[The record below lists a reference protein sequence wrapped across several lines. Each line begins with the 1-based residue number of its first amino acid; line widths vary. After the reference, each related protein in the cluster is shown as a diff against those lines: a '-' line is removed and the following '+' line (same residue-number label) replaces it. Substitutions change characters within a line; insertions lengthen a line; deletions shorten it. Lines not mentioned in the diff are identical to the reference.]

1 MCRRAHTDASPARR
15 APRSSIVQCIMRA
28 LLHPAS
34 AATERELAPA
44 ATWKSSPISPSAP
57 RSPRACIPRHRA
69 ATRPRGTCR
78 TDARTRAR
86 DRGWRRCASPAC
98 PARRPATPSPAPD
111 PDESASMPWSPR
123 YGGSSTP
130 DDVHQGLYHWQ
141 DEADAAYLYLALA
154 GQESDPHRKD
164 VYIKLAGV
172 EDRHVQMWSK
182 LLAEHGHTVDQARP
196 SVNAKLRAWFGRRF
210 GTRYLLPML
219 LREEGEEV
227 KGYLDLHKGSSLPAA
242 REVSLQLAKESAA
255 HAGTL
260 ADLAGKGAEPWH
272 KTGSGGFLRNVVYGF
287 NDGLTANFGLVAGVI
302 GAAVQPHVIMI
313 SGVAGMIADALSM
326 GSSGYLAAKSE
337 QEVWEHEIAMEKE
350 EIRLM
355 PEIEQDELALQYE
368 AKGVDPRTAR
378 RMAEEVMRDPERAL
392 GEQGREELKIG
403 EAHATPFR
411 EGWITGAATAVG
423 AFIPVFPVLV
433 LQGRVAIR

>member
-1 MCRRAHTDASPARR
+1 M
-15 APRSSIVQCIMRA
+15 
-28 LLHPAS
+28 
-34 AATERELAPA
+34 
-44 ATWKSSPISPSAP
+44 
-57 RSPRACIPRHRA
+57 PRA
-69 ATRPRGTCR
+69 
-78 TDARTRAR
+78 
-86 DRGWRRCASPAC
+86 
-98 PARRPATPSPAPD
+98 
-111 PDESASMPWSPR
+111 
-123 YGGSSTP
+123 
-130 DDVHQGLYHWQ
+130 DVKEWLHHWQ
-141 DEADAAYLYLALA
+141 DEADAAFIYLALA
-154 GQESDPHRKD
+154 GQETDPHRKD
-164 VYIKLAGV
+164 IYIKLAGV
-172 EDRHVQMWSK
+172 EERHVQVWSQ
-182 LLAEHGHTVDQARP
+182 LLAENGYKVAHARP
-196 SVNAKLRAWFGRRF
+196 SLNAKLRAWFGRRF

-227 KGYLDLHKGSSLPAA
+227 KGYLNLHKESSLPDA

-355 PEIEQDELALQYE
+355 PEIEQDEMALQYE
-368 AKGVDPRTAR
+368 AKGVDPGTAR
-378 RMAEEVMRDPERAL
+378 RMAKEVMRDPVRAL
-392 GEQGREELKIG
+392 GEQVRDELKIG
-403 EAHATPFR
+403 AAHATPFR

-423 AFIPVFPVLV
+423 ALIPVAPFL
-433 LQGRVAIR
+433 LLSGRSAAWTAFTIAMLSHFAVGGARSFFTGRGVIRSGIDMFVVGLGVAGVGYVVGDIVAKIF

>member
-1 MCRRAHTDASPARR
+1 MPTVD
-15 APRSSIVQCIMRA
+15 
-28 LLHPAS
+28 LKGWLH
-34 AATERELAPA
+34 
-44 ATWKSSPISPSAP
+44 
-57 RSPRACIPRHRA
+57 
-69 ATRPRGTCR
+69 
-78 TDARTRAR
+78 
-86 DRGWRRCASPAC
+86 
-98 PARRPATPSPAPD
+98 
-111 PDESASMPWSPR
+111 
-123 YGGSSTP
+123 
-130 DDVHQGLYHWQ
+130 HWQ

-172 EDRHVQMWSK
+172 EERHVQMWSK
-182 LLAEHGHTVDQARP
+182 LLGEHGHKVDHARP
-196 SVNAKLRAWFGRRF
+196 SLNAKLRAWFGRRF

-219 LREEGEEV
+219 LREEGDEV
-227 KGYLDLHKGSSLPAA
+227 KGYLNLHRESSLPDA

-355 PEIEQDELALQYE
+355 PEVEMEEMALQYE
-368 AKGVDPRTAR
+368 AKGVDARTAR
-378 RMAEEVMRDPERAL
+378 RIAEEVMRDPVRAL
-392 GEQGREELKIG
+392 GEQVRDELKIG
-403 EAHATPFR
+403 EAHSTPFR
-411 EGWITGAATAVG
+411 EGWITGVATAVG
-423 AFIPVFPVLV
+423 AFIPVFPFLV
-433 LQGRVAIR
+433 LQGRVAIWLAFSIAMVSHFAVGAARSFFTGRGVIRSGIDMFVIGMGVAAVGYLVGDLVAKTL